1 MRRSGCSV
9 NTTGCSV
16 NTTAHRRVESSAVSE
31 PELRPLA
38 LVTGASRGIGAA
50 VARALAPGH
59 DMLLGG
65 RDADALQRVAADL
78 PGSRPWPVDLTDEAA
93 VAEATGGIE
102 RLDVLVHSA
111 GVGLLGTVADTP
123 AAIWRR
129 QFEVNVVAV
138 AELTR
143 LLLPALRAARGHVVL
158 INSGSGLTARAGWA
172 SYAASKFALRAFAD
186 ALRAEELD
194 HGVRVT
200 SVHPGRVDTDM
211 QRGVVAHEGGEY
223 NPEAY
228 LRPESVAGAVLLAV
242 RAPADAAL
250 TELVLRPAGT

>member
-1 MRRSGCSV
+1 VTS
-9 NTTGCSV
+9 
-16 NTTAHRRVESSAVSE
+16 
-31 PELRPLA
+31 PDLRPLA

-59 DMLLGG
+59 DLLLGG
-65 RDADALQRVAADL
+65 RDTSALEALAQEL
-78 PGSRPWPVDLTDEAA
+78 PGARPWPVDLTDSATVGEAA
-93 VAEATGGIE
+93 GGIE

-111 GVGLLGTVADTP
+111 GVGLLGTVAETP
-123 AAIWRR
+123 AATWRQ
-129 QFEVNVVAV
+129 QFEINVVAV

-143 LLLPALRAARGHVVL
+143 LLLPALRAARGRVVL
-158 INSGSGLTARAGWA
+158 LNSGAGLTARAGWA

-186 ALRAEELD
+186 ALRAEESGN
-194 HGVRVT
+194 GVRVT
-200 SVHPGRVDTDM
+200 SLHPGRVDTDM

-223 NPEAY
+223 RPEAY

-242 RAPADAAL
+242 TAPDDAEL

>member
-1 MRRSGCSV
+1 M
-9 NTTGCSV
+9 T
-16 NTTAHRRVESSAVSE
+16 E
-31 PELRPLA
+31 PDLRPLA

-59 DMLLGG
+59 DLLLGG
-65 RDADALQRVAADL
+65 RDTEALQALAAEL
-78 PGSRPWPVDLTDEAA
+78 PGARPWPVELTDPAA
-93 VAEATGGIE
+93 VAEAVGGIE

-111 GVGLLGTVADTP
+111 GIGLLGTVAETS
-123 AAIWRR
+123 AATWRQ

-143 LLLPALRAARGHVVL
+143 LLLPALRAARGRVVL
-158 INSGSGLTARAGWA
+158 LNSGAGLTARAGWA

-186 ALRAEELD
+186 ALRAEESD
-194 HGVRVT
+194 NGVRVT

-211 QRGVVAHEGGEY
+211 QRGVVEHEGGAY
-223 NPEAY
+223 RPEAY

-242 RAPADAAL
+242 TAPDDAAL
-250 TELVLRPAGT
+250 TELVLRPAGA